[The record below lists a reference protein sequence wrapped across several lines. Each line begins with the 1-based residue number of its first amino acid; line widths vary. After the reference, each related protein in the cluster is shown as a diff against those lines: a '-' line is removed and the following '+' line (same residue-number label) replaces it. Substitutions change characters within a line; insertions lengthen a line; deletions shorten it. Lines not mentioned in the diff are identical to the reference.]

1 MAGNDSSFDVHT
13 ADSDDLEFWRL
24 RRLRFRV
31 LILGRA
37 NAGKTTILE
46 RIAGASIGEAE
57 VWRDRKRLPG
67 QIVKGQSDRG
77 LHNVKDEIRFPS
89 RPGFVFHDSRGFE
102 AGSSEE
108 LDAARRFVEDSAEVT
123 NLKEQL
129 HAVWMCLPL
138 DKAREL
144 FDTEKQVFSWT
155 RGHIP
160 LVVIFTKRDGAVDKV
175 TSQIISSASE
185 SASGRAFRKKARE
198 NAEIAVTTHIK
209 EREEELRQLDQVAQG
224 KSAMAFLATSDMA
237 EPTDVSE
244 SACANL
250 IKATEEGLAGPKLK
264 TVLSLVWG
272 RNLLKNGFWCFFW

>member
-1 MAGNDSSFDVHT
+1 MAGNDTSFDVHT

-31 LILGRA
+31 LVLGRA

-57 VWRDRKRLPG
+57 VWRDGERLPG

-108 LDAARRFVEDSAEVT
+108 LDGARRFVEDSSAAT
-123 NLKEQL
+123 SLREQL
-129 HAVWMCLPL
+129 HAIWMCLPL
-138 DKAREL
+138 DEAREL
-144 FDTEKQVFSWT
+144 FDTEKEAFSWA

-160 LVVIFTKRDGAVDKV
+160 LVVIFTKCDGAVDKV
-175 TSQIISSASE
+175 TSQIISSTSE
-185 SASGRAFRKKARE
+185 SSSGRAFRKEARKS
-198 NAEIAVTTHIK
+198 AEIRVTTHIK
-209 EREEELRQLDQVAQG
+209 EREEELRQLGQVN
-224 KSAMAFLATSDMA
+224 SAIAFLATSDMA
-237 EPTDVSE
+237 ELTDASE

-264 TVLSLVWG
+264 TVLALVWG
-272 RNLLKNGFWCFFW
+272 CNVLKNGFWCFFW